1 MFYMIILL
9 FSQDLHDYEY
19 FVLDYKCAEYEL
31 RVLEKIM
38 STPSNGEEKLVYYPE
53 IASINRKLLDCLFK
67 KSEKEAYLNDEV
79 TIKNIYIYYS
89 KLVHSEHITQTVYT
103 TYHMQVMNAYIG
115 LIKTRKNLMHRTDG
129 SIIIENTFISKI
141 LKRDG
146 KNKEEEMDNFYPKT
160 DEVNIKTMEKRV
172 NSYLQTDMVS

>member
-1 MFYMIILL
+1 M
-9 FSQDLHDYEY
+9 H
-19 FVLDYKCAEYEL
+19 
-31 RVLEKIM
+31 
-38 STPSNGEEKLVYYPE
+38 
-53 IASINRKLLDCLFK
+53 
-67 KSEKEAYLNDEV
+67 
-79 TIKNIYIYYS
+79 
-89 KLVHSEHITQTVYT
+89 
-103 TYHMQVMNAYIG
+103 VMNAYIG
-115 LIKTRKNLMHRTDG
+115 LIKAWKTLMHRTDG